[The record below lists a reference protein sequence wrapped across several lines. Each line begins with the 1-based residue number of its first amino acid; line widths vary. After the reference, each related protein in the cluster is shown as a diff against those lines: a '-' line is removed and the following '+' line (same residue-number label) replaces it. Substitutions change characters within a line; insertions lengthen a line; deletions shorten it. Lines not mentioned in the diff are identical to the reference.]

1 MCYNYVI
8 NIHGGSTV
16 KENTTSNVLKYFAF
30 VLADIGF
37 AVFFVICMNDGP
49 SGKGTPLTVLGVFAA
64 LLYPIVRGIVSYKV
78 LRNIWLPNLIFSVEI
93 YFIPTLLIG
102 DFSGLISP
110 SGLIF
115 AVIIFCIPTVASAIT
130 SAVTRSQKDEE

>member
-1 MCYNYVI
+1 MKE
-8 NIHGGSTV
+8 ST
-16 KENTTSNVLKYFAF
+16 KSNVPKYFAF
-30 VLADIGF
+30 ALADIGF
-37 AVFFVICMNDGP
+37 AVLFVICMNDGTP
-49 SGKGTPLTVLGVFAA
+49 GKGTPLTVLGVFAA

-78 LRNIWLPNLIFSVEI
+78 LRNIWLPNLIFSLEI

-115 AVIIFCIPTVASAIT
+115 AAIIFCIPTFASAIT
-130 SAVTRSQKDEE
+130 YAVTRSHENRK